1 MKVLIDTC
9 TFIWFVTDAPELSAN
24 ARAAIINPENEVY
37 FSSISAWEIS
47 RKYARGKLALPSR
60 PETLIPE
67 VRRNS
72 GIASL
77 PLIEDDAVAAEKLP
91 PHHNDP
97 FDRMLIAQALMNGMI
112 LVSPD
117 EAFHPY
123 PVRLLW

>member
-1 MKVLIDTC
+1 MKLLIDTC

-37 FSSISAWEIS
+37 FSAISAWEIS

-60 PETLIPE
+60 PEILIPE

-77 PLIEDDAVAAEKLP
+77 PFFEDDGVGAEKLP

-117 EAFHPY
+117 AAFHPY

>member
-9 TFIWFVTDAPELSAN
+9 TFLWFVADAPQLSAN

-37 FSSISAWEIS
+37 LSSISAWEIS
-47 RKYARGKLALPSR
+47 QKYARGKLSLPSR

-91 PHHNDP
+91 PHHADP